1 MDEIS
6 KVVLA
11 KAIVLLKALK
21 AEYVIQI
28 PDAPMI
34 NEGSIEVV
42 APRERKRRQ
51 MTVPYGTYS
60 IFLTGK
66 GFDAML
72 PGDVFLLEPGEF
84 DAESLRSAAVSRGC
98 KLWGNGSV
106 MSTIKNNVIE
116 FMRLQ

>member
-1 MDEIS
+1 MEEIS
-6 KVVLA
+6 KIALG
-11 KAIVLLKALK
+11 KAIMILAALK
-21 AEYVIQI
+21 ADYVIQI
-28 PDAPMI
+28 PDEPII
-34 NEGSIEVV
+34 NEGSLEVV

-60 IFLTGK
+60 TFLTGK
-66 GFDAML
+66 DFDKMQ
-72 PGDVFLLEPGEF
+72 PSDVFLLEPGEF

-106 MSTIKNNVIE
+106 ISTIKNNVIE

>member
-42 APRERKRRQ
+42 VPRERKRRQ

-60 IFLTGK
+60 AFLTGK
-66 GFDAML
+66 GFDGMKV
-72 PGDVFLLEPGEF
+72 GDVFLLEPGEF

-106 MSTIKNNVIE
+106 MSTIKNKIIE